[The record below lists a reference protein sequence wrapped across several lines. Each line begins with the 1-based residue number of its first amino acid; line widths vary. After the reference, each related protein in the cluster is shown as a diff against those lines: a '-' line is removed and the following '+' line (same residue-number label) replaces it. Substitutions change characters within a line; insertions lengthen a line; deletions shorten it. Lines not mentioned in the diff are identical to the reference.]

1 MKKYLSLLVAVT
13 MIFSIM
19 LAGCGG
25 SPTANSTTAP
35 AGTTTAGTTQAT
47 KPAKPVHSNIDE
59 FKVLEPAGTKIS
71 LTDYYKKYGVDC
83 LSRITATG
91 GSVAVSGLP
100 KKLPKPNKKY
110 KIGLAL
116 YYTVDEV
123 GAFVLEGTKKAAEE
137 MGIELLVNDANYKQD
152 VQNQAVE
159 QWILEGVD
167 GVILYP
173 ADFTACAPILKK
185 LKDSKIPVMAG
196 NPPLGDCDVDSVF
209 ILDNV
214 EIGRQS
220 AQFIIDALKAK
231 GGEPKGKVAL
241 QTLPFLHPNAV
252 TREAGFM
259 EVMNK
264 YPGIQVVKLTGV
276 SPEEHY
282 TAFEGAMQANQDLVA
297 GWGLYSSAV
306 IGMSN
311 ARKAAKKDNIII
323 AGVDNDRPILAG
335 IKKGEITGSVGYS
348 AYNHAYWTL
357 DNLVNLLNGAEVPAL
372 ITGPIEVIKK
382 DNVDA
387 LFKQYYGGRTLDD
400 YMAGKQ

>member
-1 MKKYLSLLVAVT
+1 MKKSLSLLVALMMV
-13 MIFSIM
+13 ISIM
-19 LAGCGG
+19 LTGCGG
-25 SPTANSTTAP
+25 STTPANDQNSTKPTE
-35 AGTTTAGTTQAT
+35 TTAVA
-47 KPAKPVHSNIDE
+47 KPEKPVHSNIDE
-59 FKVLEPAGTKIS
+59 FKVLEPAGTQVS
-71 LTDYYKKYGVDC
+71 LKDYYKQYGVDC

-91 GSVAVSGLP
+91 GSVTVSGLP

-241 QTLPFLHPNAV
+241 QTLPFLHPNAA

-264 YPGIQVVKLTGV
+264 YPGIQVLKLTGV

-311 ARKAAKKDNIII
+311 ARKAAKKDDIII

-348 AYNHAYWTL
+348 AFNHAYWTL

-372 ITGPIEVIKK
+372 ITGPIEVISK
-382 DNVDA
+382 DNVDQ

>member
-1 MKKYLSLLVAVT
+1 MKKSLSLLVALMMV
-13 MIFSIM
+13 ISIM
-19 LAGCGG
+19 LTGCGG
-25 SPTANSTTAP
+25 STTPANDQNSTKPTE
-35 AGTTTAGTTQAT
+35 TTAVA
-47 KPAKPVHSNIDE
+47 KPEKPVHSNIDE
-59 FKVLEPAGTKIS
+59 FKVLEPAGTQVS
-71 LTDYYKKYGVDC
+71 LKDYYKQYGVDC

-91 GSVAVSGLP
+91 GSVTVSGLP

-241 QTLPFLHPNAV
+241 QTLPFLHPNAA

-264 YPGIQVVKLTGV
+264 YPGIQVLKLTGV

-348 AYNHAYWTL
+348 AFNHAYWTL

-372 ITGPIEVIKK
+372 ITGPIEVISK
-382 DNVDA
+382 DNVDQ

>member
-1 MKKYLSLLVAVT
+1 MKRYLSLLVVVT
-13 MIFSIM
+13 MILSIM
-19 LAGCGG
+19 LTGCGG
-25 SPTANSTTAP
+25 STTPADGKNATPTKEGVKSE
-35 AGTTTAGTTQAT
+35 
-47 KPAKPVHSNIDE
+47 KPVHSNLDE
-59 FKVLEPAGTKIS
+59 FKVLEPAGTKVS
-71 LTDYYKKYGVDC
+71 LVEYYKKYGVDC
-83 LSRITATG
+83 LSTITGMG
-91 GSVAVSGLP
+91 GSVTVSGLP

-137 MGIELLVNDANYKQD
+137 MGIELLINDANYKQD
-152 VQNQAVE
+152 VQDQAIE
-159 QWILEGVD
+159 QWILQGVD

-196 NPPLGDCDVDSVF
+196 NPPLGACEVNSVF

-214 EIGRQS
+214 EIGRKS
-220 AQFIIDALKAK
+220 AEFIIDALKAK
-231 GGEPKGKVAL
+231 GGETKGKVAL
-241 QTLPFLHPNAV
+241 QTLPFLHPNAA

-264 YPGIQVVKLTGV
+264 YPNIKVVKLTGI

-311 ARKAAKKDNIII
+311 ARNAAKKTDIII

-335 IKKGEITGSVGYS
+335 IKKGTITGSVGYS
-348 AYNHAYWTL
+348 AFNHAYWTL
-357 DNLVNLLNGAEVPAL
+357 DNLVNLLNGADVPAL
-372 ITGPIEVIKK
+372 ITGPIEVISK
-382 DNVDA
+382 DNVDG
-387 LFKQYYGGRTLDD
+387 LFKMYYGGRTLDD